1 MSAYLRVHGYI
12 LIYPL
17 MYVYTYMVIMYICVY
32 INDYVCIRLYT
43 YLKCYVSF
51 WDFNLEAV
59 PCMFHPGKVTCDS
72 PYGASK
78 VDSHLEISTL
88 PSQ

>member
-1 MSAYLRVHGYI
+1 MSAYLRVYAYI
-12 LIYPL
+12 LLYPL
-17 MYVYTYMVIMYICVY
+17 MYVYTSMIIMYICVY

-59 PCMFHPGKVTCDS
+59 HPACFIQERSLVTV
-72 PYGASK
+72 PMVPQK
-78 VDSHLEISTL
+78 
-88 PSQ
+88 